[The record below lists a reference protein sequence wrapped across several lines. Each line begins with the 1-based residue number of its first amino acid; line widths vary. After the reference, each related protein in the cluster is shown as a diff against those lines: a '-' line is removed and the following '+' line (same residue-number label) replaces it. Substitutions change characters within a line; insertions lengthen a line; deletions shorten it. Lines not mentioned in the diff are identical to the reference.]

1 MKKKLTALLSLALS
15 LAMLSGCSA
24 ARKLPDGMEEEPT
37 SQAAQAIVAQLIA
50 GEYDAVAAAFRDDLE
65 QELSITGQTVAD
77 LMATVEGAGAYVT
90 TNEILVLG
98 GESKS
103 FDEPYAAVAVYC
115 EHEEKDVIYELSL
128 DMNLE
133 LIGLRAK
140 ER

>member
-1 MKKKLTALLSLALS
+1 MKKKLTALLTLALTLS
-15 LAMLSGCSA
+15 MLSGCSA
-24 ARKLPDGMEEEPT
+24 ARKLPEGMEEEPV
-37 SQAAQAIVAQLIA
+37 SQAAQAIVNQLLA

-65 QELSITGQTVAD
+65 QELNITGQTVSD
-77 LMATVEGAGAYVT
+77 LVSTVEEAGAYVAT
-90 TNEILVLG
+90 DEILVLG
-98 GESKS
+98 GKSKN

-115 EHEEKDVIYELSL
+115 EHEKGDVIYELSL

>member
-1 MKKKLTALLSLALS
+1 MKKKLTALLSLALTLS
-15 LAMLSGCSA
+15 MLSGCSG

-77 LMATVEGAGAYVT
+77 LMATVEGAGAYVAT
-90 TNEILVLG
+90 DEILVLG

>member
-1 MKKKLTALLSLALS
+1 MKKKLTALLALALS
-15 LAMLSGCSA
+15 LAMMSGCSG
-24 ARKLPDGMEEEPT
+24 ARKLPEGMEEET
-37 SQAAQAIVAQLIA
+37 VSQAAQAIVAQLLA
-50 GEYDAVAAAFRDDLE
+50 GEYDAVAASFRDDLE

-77 LMATVEGAGAYVT
+77 LMATVEDAGAYVST
-90 TNEILVLG
+90 DEILVLG
-98 GESKS
+98 GESKN

-115 EHEEKDVIYELSL
+115 EHEESDVIYELSL

>member
-1 MKKKLTALLSLALS
+1 MKKKLAALLALALS
-15 LAMLSGCSA
+15 LSMLSGCRG
-24 ARKLPDGMEEEPT
+24 ARKLPEGMEEESV
-37 SQAAQAIVAQLIA
+37 SQAAQAIVTQLLA

-65 QELSITGQTVAD
+65 QELNITGQTVAD
-77 LMATVEGAGAYVT
+77 LMATVEEAGAYVGT
-90 TNEILVLG
+90 DEILVLG
-98 GESKS
+98 GKSKS

-115 EHEEKDVIYELSL
+115 AHEEEDVIYELSL